1 MTLQIYSADFALRS
15 QIRQQLMEEYQ
26 MPTEFYNPYL
36 NSSAS
41 LSDSQDSL
49 SIQSHPEDEQ
59 ELDTGDDDHYHRSIT
74 TTASL
79 NRSQRL
85 ILKKWKKVKCAS
97 RRAVKRVSALF
108 DVPPESLD
116 HRRSTPSSSLHEAE
130 WDEDAALL
138 LNEA

>member
-1 MTLQIYSADFALRS
+1 
-15 QIRQQLMEEYQ
+15 

-59 ELDTGDDDHYHRSIT
+59 ELDTGDDDHYHHPIT
-74 TTASL
+74 TTTTTTSL

-85 ILKKWKKVKCAS
+85 ILKKWKRVKCVS

-108 DVPPESLD
+108 DAPPESLD
-116 HRRSTPSSSLHEAE
+116 HGRSTASSSLHEAE